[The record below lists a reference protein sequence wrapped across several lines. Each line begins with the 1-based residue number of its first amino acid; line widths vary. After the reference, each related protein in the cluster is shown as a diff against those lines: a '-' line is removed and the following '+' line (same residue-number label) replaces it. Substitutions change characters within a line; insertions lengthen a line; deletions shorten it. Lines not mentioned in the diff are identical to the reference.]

1 MHRIPCALF
10 AALALAGC
18 QSRPVAACM
27 ETVDVLA
34 DAFER
39 CGETT
44 PRADLEAEIE
54 AGATMRMGC
63 RAVVGIRDERALRR
77 ECFPALEVIDCATL
91 TGGSVPEA
99 CRAQILV
106 RVD

>member
-1 MHRIPCALF
+1 MSRAAL
-10 AALALAGC
+10 ALLGALALAGC

-54 AGATMRMGC
+54 AAATMRMGC
-63 RAVVGIRDERALRR
+63 RSVVGIRDERALRR
-77 ECFPALEVIDCATL
+77 ECFPALEAIDCATL
-91 TGGSVPEA
+91 TGGAVPEP

-106 RVD
+106 RAE